1 MRIPLATVPEMGW
14 SEGAQFVIPFLY
26 DAVARFGHLVPRS
39 GEVEER
45 LGDDDPRL
53 VRDFLQARTVRVQ
66 LPHRAQVGAE
76 VKRARLM
83 FAGVPE
89 RPHTLPVGRPYR
101 HLDRVLRAMTM
112 PNVLHKADPL
122 LDGRRRIIFQ
132 AESERQVE
140 QHLRIGR
147 SLHVRI
153 QRLVH
158 GEREIALYEVEVAYE
173 AVVNPQPLA
182 VTEGVAVGLLDSRAR
197 GGSDVGEE
205 QRRVYVARDLAQVS
219 VVPGRL
225 DASEDGGA
233 LAIRVIPSDP
243 EAVAVCGI
251 DAQASM
257 AALVDEGVLRL
268 VEQLLDEDG

>member
-76 VKRARLM
+76 VKRARLAL
-83 FAGVPE
+83 AGVPE
-89 RPHTLPVGRPYR
+89 CPHALPVGRPYS

-112 PNVLHKADPL
+112 PNVLHKADHL
-122 LDGRRRIIFQ
+122 LDGRRRIFFQ
-132 AESERQVE
+132 AKRERQVE
-140 QHLRIGR
+140 QHLGIGR

-173 AVVNPQPLA
+173 AVVNPQPRRVA
-182 VTEGVAVGLLDSRAR
+182 EGVAVGLLDGRAR

-205 QRRVYVARDLAQVS
+205 QRRVYVACDLAQVV

-225 DASEDGGA
+225 DASEDGGD
-233 LAIRVIPSDP
+233 LGIWVIPSDS
-243 EAVAVCGI
+243 EAVAVGGI
-251 DAQASM
+251 DA
-257 AALVDEGVLRL
+257 
-268 VEQLLDEDG
+268 

>member
-1 MRIPLATVPEMGW
+1 M
-14 SEGAQFVIPFLY
+14 
-26 DAVARFGHLVPRS
+26 
-39 GEVEER
+39 
-45 LGDDDPRL
+45 
-53 VRDFLQARTVRVQ
+53 
-66 LPHRAQVGAE
+66 
-76 VKRARLM
+76 
-83 FAGVPE
+83 
-89 RPHTLPVGRPYR
+89 
-101 HLDRVLRAMTM
+101 LRAVTM
-112 PNVLHKADPL
+112 PHLLYEADHP
-122 LDGRRRIIFQ
+122 LDGRRRIFFQ
-132 AESERQVE
+132 AERKRQIE

-158 GEREIALYEVEVAYE
+158 GEREIALYQVEVAYE
-173 AVVNPQPLA
+173 AVVNPQPLFVA
-182 VTEGVAVGLLDSRAR
+182 EGVAVGLLDGRAR

-225 DASEDGGA
+225 DASEDGGG

-257 AALVDEGVLRL
+257 AALVD
-268 VEQLLDEDG
+268 